1 MKKVNLS
8 SRAWKELQRN
18 TASKESYDCFDA
30 LVGTWW
36 ALRRAEKSERKMI
49 QALERIAETEKAIAR
64 IQQGDT
70 VSTNEAHFGDAGSPS
85 PLIASS
91 AQGQAQTTDGD
102 GTGKYV
108 VLYGVMLVLQPLLAM
123 VLYAAVFWG
132 FWNVFLWLF
141 LS

>member
-1 MKKVNLS
+1 M
-8 SRAWKELQRN
+8 RAWKELQRN
-18 TASKESYDCFDA
+18 TASKESHDVFA
-30 LVGTWW
+30 AMFGVWW

-70 VSTNEAHFGDAGSPS
+70 VSTNEAHFGDAGSPA

-91 AQGQAQTTDGD
+91 VQGQAETTDGD

-108 VLYGVMLVLQPLLAM
+108 VLYGLLLVLRPLLTC
-123 VLYAAVFWG
+123 VLYVAMLWG
-132 FWNVFLWLF
+132 LWNAFLWLF